1 VDNDDL
7 WAELQRVREALA
19 AMRAALERLMR
30 EPAPVSGNGHSWE
43 GGEDGWDVVAEARN
57 EE

>member
-1 VDNDDL
+1 L

-30 EPAPVSGNGHSWE
+30 EPAPVGSNGHE
-43 GGEDGWDVVAEARN
+43 RAGGEDGWDIVAEARN